1 MLFCRLQK
9 TLSPGDNLSSSSKQV
24 EYHFTAKQDVQVCSM
39 VTTEKFLIT
48 GMVGEIVGWNW
59 KSIKSSTNPRLDWE
73 IQIPTPKDALEKPDV
88 NSLIFDK
95 TKGLLYAGCGDD
107 KIYVFNLESRQLLR
121 TMEGHEDFVHCLHN
135 LGNILASASEDGLV
149 KLWDLRQ
156 KEPTKSLQPHLKQEV
171 ARPAL
176 GKWVG
181 TVALSEDWLLC
192 GGGPRLSLWHLRTL
206 DVTTSFN
213 LDDNGIHVAMFYDDR
228 VMAGGASPHFYHL
241 NYSGDVYA
249 QVPSSSTT
257 IYSAVYQELP
267 HKVMCLAGSSNK
279 IDLCTNFSYRDQVLS
294 FSPYIKPSTRVD
306 YPRLSY

>member
-1 MLFCRLQK
+1 MKVQQLFLYAYVLAKYIIWLINYFIIQY
-9 TLSPGDNLSSSSKQV
+9 
-24 EYHFTAKQDVQVCSM
+24 YHKHFLPAETIFLHLILMEISLFMTKQDVQVCSM

-59 KSIKSSTNPRLDWE
+59 KSIK
-73 IQIPTPKDALEKPDV
+73 DALEKPDV

-95 TKGLLYAGCGDD
+95 TKGLLYAGCGDN

-121 TMEGHEDFVHCLHN
+121 TMEGHEDFIHCLHN

-206 DVTTSFN
+206 DVTTAFN

-257 IYSAVYQELP
+257 IYSAVYQEFP
-267 HKVMCLAGSSNK
+267 HKV
-279 IDLCTNFSYRDQVLS
+279 
-294 FSPYIKPSTRVD
+294 
-306 YPRLSY
+306 